1 MRPIVLL
8 LGVSGLTRIILVY
21 LRKIILYFTR
31 HSDQLR
37 KLDHYHFGGVIS
49 TSPLDIR
56 ENKVVNFLKT
66 RGIGSMAMI
75 ISWDNLTSKGVI
87 NADHDYILVWNQFM
101 ADEYERFYSI
111 FRPQK
116 SKVCITGIPRF
127 DIYFRNQCQRSTSDF
142 RLKFKIEPLD
152 KVILFATSASKHFPN
167 QILIVNDLI
176 EYTRRRA
183 NVKVIVRC
191 HPADRFEHY
200 RPFHFEKSI
209 IVWQPENLRCSTP
222 DIFSR
227 WIPRIDFLE
236 TLSSMIKIS
245 DVCVQVASTI
255 RLDAAACDKP
265 VISIAYDGPRL
276 LPYSQSVKRLY
287 DYSHQVPLNRLKM
300 DQMVYN
306 KSQLFASLDKTLNG
320 NCHTD
325 YKSLARPF
333 IHYSEPKSVD
343 SVIQNVQAWLG

>member
-1 MRPIVLL
+1 
-8 LGVSGLTRIILVY
+8 
-21 LRKIILYFTR
+21 
-31 HSDQLR
+31 
-37 KLDHYHFGGVIS
+37 
-49 TSPLDIR
+49 
-56 ENKVVNFLKT
+56 
-66 RGIGSMAMI
+66 
-75 ISWDNLTSKGVI
+75 
-87 NADHDYILVWNQFM
+87 
-101 ADEYERFYSI
+101 
-111 FRPQK
+111 
-116 SKVCITGIPRF
+116 
-127 DIYFRNQCQRSTSDF
+127 
-142 RLKFKIEPLD
+142 
-152 KVILFATSASKHFPN
+152 
-167 QILIVNDLI
+167 
-176 EYTRRRA
+176 
-183 NVKVIVRC
+183 
-191 HPADRFEHY
+191 
-200 RPFHFEKSI
+200 
-209 IVWQPENLRCSTP
+209 
-222 DIFSR
+222 
-227 WIPRIDFLE
+227 
-236 TLSSMIKIS
+236 MIKIS